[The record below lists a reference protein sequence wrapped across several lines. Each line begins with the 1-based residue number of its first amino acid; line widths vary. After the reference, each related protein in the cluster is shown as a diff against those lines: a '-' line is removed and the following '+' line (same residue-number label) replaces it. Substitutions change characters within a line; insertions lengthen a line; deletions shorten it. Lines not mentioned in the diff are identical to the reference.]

1 MLSLRQMSDVVAC
14 NPQRIAGTCGK
25 GSDDAVLSQLMQ
37 LQVTEGLPGTND
49 GNI

>member
-1 MLSLRQMSDVVAC
+1 MWWPVIPEDLGDVWE
-14 NPQRIAGTCGK
+14 